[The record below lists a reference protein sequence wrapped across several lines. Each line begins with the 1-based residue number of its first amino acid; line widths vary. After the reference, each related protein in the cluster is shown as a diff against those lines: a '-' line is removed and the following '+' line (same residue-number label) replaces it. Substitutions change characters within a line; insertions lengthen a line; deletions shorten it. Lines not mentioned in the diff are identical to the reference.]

1 MNTTKISES
10 DIAKLKIASLPSRP
24 TAPAAFGGRGYTA
37 KDMKA
42 AFDKL
47 PLFIIEKFNTLIDDI
62 LAEGENSITASI
74 PSGVKAGHSLK
85 NVLSDI
91 TDGGL
96 SEYLTVSDM
105 TLAEFAA
112 WCKREISSI
121 KAALFT
127 ESATAETITSESALS
142 YN

>member
-10 DIAKLKIASLPSRP
+10 DIANLKVSSLPSRP
-24 TAPAAFGGRGYTA
+24 TAPTAFGGRGYTA
-37 KDMKA
+37 KDMKE

-47 PLFIIEKFNTLIDDI
+47 PLFIIEKFNSLIDDI

-74 PSGVKAGHSLK
+74 PSGLKAGHSLK
-85 NVLSDI
+85 DVLNDI

-96 SEYLTVSDM
+96 SEYLTVSDL

-112 WCKREISSI
+112 WCKEEITSI
-121 KAALFT
+121 KAALFP
-127 ESATAETITSESALS
+127 EAYTAEPLI
-142 YN
+142 